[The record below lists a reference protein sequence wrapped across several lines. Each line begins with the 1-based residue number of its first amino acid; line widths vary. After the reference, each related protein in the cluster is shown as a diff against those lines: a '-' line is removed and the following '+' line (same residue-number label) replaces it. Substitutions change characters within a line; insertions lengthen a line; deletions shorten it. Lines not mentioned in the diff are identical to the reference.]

1 MKNEKELIERLNRN
15 VKNNGSVKK
24 IPVKVVKE
32 EVKENN
38 SSEEK
43 YDCCGN
49 CYDCE
54 NDCEFNETPT
64 ADHTCSYDKLKSDYA
79 KQNQVDNMLIERM
92 NKNIAFPESFKKRWE
107 KLGYNKKEQKEI
119 EDKLDAFDKDC
130 EKVLSNIRLSKDI
143 SKSEYISRKLKEFLN
158 TTRQRMIS
166 EGIKDSVFEK
176 LLNEVTRFLC
186 STNGQNIISL
196 IANNVPFDKWGYD
209 ECEWPYIN
217 KEEEKPSFES
227 NMHVEPSNCIK
238 PYWMKAFGCDK
249 KEEEPT
255 TEKVKE
261 TVNKFNEE
269 NSVSKEIPEGYKV
282 FNFDRSKELI
292 HKMNNLDKGLPLNY
306 KEKTLLDKLTEFY
319 TNRNSEQQL
328 YTLDELLDSIKKSI
342 LKKEEIR
349 DKKANEVWDFLM
361 GTVETMKKDME
372 ETKNNKDSVTFED
385 LKHIYGRYVDV
396 WNLLY
401 NEI

>member
-54 NDCEFNETPT
+54 LDCEFNETPT

-79 KQNQVDNMLIERM
+79 KQSQVDNMLIERM
-92 NKNIAFPESFKKRWE
+92 NKNIAFADDKFKKRWE
-107 KLGYNKKEQKEI
+107 KLGYNKEEQKEI

-130 EKVLSNIRLSKDI
+130 EKVLSNIKLSKDI

-158 TTRQRMIS
+158 TTRQKMIA

-176 LLNEVTRFLC
+176 FLNEVTRFLC

-217 KEEEKPSFES
+217 KEEKPSFES

-385 LKHIYGRYVDV
+385 LKRIYGRYVDV